1 MDARRLNDVLKLV
14 GAIVAAVNGT
24 ILALVP
30 FLSGRPLAVASAVVA
45 VIGSL
50 GGAYT
55 AGFGT
60 RAAGT
65 EYQSIADAKAI
76 AKVSM
81 MPPPMAAAAAAPTGA
96 QPQSKPPPPPTEAL

>member
-14 GAIVAAVNGT
+14 GAVFAAVNGT

-30 FLSGRPLAVASAVVA
+30 FLSGRPLAIASAIVA
-45 VIGSL
+45 VCGSL

-55 AGFGT
+55 AGLGT

-76 AKVSM
+76 AKASM
-81 MPPPMAAAAAAPTGA
+81 APPALPLTAAASAAA
-96 QPQSKPPPPPTEAL
+96 SHPPPPPPIEAL